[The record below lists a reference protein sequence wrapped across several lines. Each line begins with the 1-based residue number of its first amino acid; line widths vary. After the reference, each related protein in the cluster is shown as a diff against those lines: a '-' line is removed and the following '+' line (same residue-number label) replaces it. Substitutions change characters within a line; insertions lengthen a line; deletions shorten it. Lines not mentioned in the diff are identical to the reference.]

1 LEVGRVEARGHRV
14 KRGESRESQARLAD
28 EGGHMKTDPDT
39 FEARRL
45 AMRLKLR
52 DGVGFLVRLL
62 STRATLLYH
71 ELTGQEEITPRQFGA
86 MLTLFQCGEMT
97 LTELAAHISIDRATL
112 SEMMRR
118 MAERGLIRRSD
129 NDADRRSAKVSLAP
143 RGGQLLMTLVE
154 GAAKLQTGL
163 LAPLSPEDR
172 RHFLRCMKIVAEA
185 GEPTKPGDASS

>member
-1 LEVGRVEARGHRV
+1 MKKNPSTSNAR
-14 KRGESRESQARLAD
+14 QLA
-28 EGGHMKTDPDT
+28 
-39 FEARRL
+39 A
-45 AMRLKLR
+45 RLKLR

-86 MLTLFQCGEMT
+86 MLTLFQFGEMT
-97 LTELAAHISIDRATL
+97 LTELAAHISVDRATL

-129 NDADRRSAKVSLAP
+129 NDADRRSAKVSLGP
-143 RGGQLLMTLVE
+143 RGEQVLMSLVE
-154 GAAKLQTGL
+154 GAAKLQTRL

-172 RHFLRCMKIVAEA
+172 RHFVRCMKIVAEA
-185 GEPTKPGDASS
+185 GEPPKPE